1 MTIIGL
7 FDGIAIVEMTGRRRR
22 RRRCHRCRFH
32 VELYL
37 SCLFELEFT
46 LCYLCA
52 FQSLC
57 PGILGKHASAFI
69 SDEASSFTSLFISL
83 PPSVC
88 VRLPPSL
95 LFDFPQQDATFFQEL
110 FEGIL

>member
-57 PGILGKHASAFI
+57 PGILGKQASAFI

-83 PPSVC
+83 SLPLCVC
-88 VRLPPSL
+88 VL
-95 LFDFPQQDATFFQEL
+95 LLSDFPQQDATFFQEL